1 MSHSQGVLEKIQ
13 KVEQKLDEL
22 EDIVA
27 RYRREILSLVEDIA
41 KNTDQLV
48 NEKLEEERKRLSEE
62 AKKRAEAESN
72 KIRLEYESRIN
83 QIKRMLGEK
92 REKIVDDVVSLLL
105 GL

>member
-1 MSHSQGVLEKIQ
+1 M
-13 KVEQKLDEL
+13 
-22 EDIVA
+22 
-27 RYRREILSLVEDIA
+27 
-41 KNTDQLV
+41 
-48 NEKLEEERKRLSEE
+48 RKRLSEE